1 MSEKKRVESCWRG
14 EREKGLEPIDLKNRA
29 SEGPSIDRREKKKN
43 STSALLHQKKKKKK
57 KAPTRSS
64 SAPPCAS
71 ARAPPS
77 TP

>member
-57 KAPTRSS
+57 APTRSS
-64 SAPPCAS
+64 TAPPSAT